1 MICDKIRTLR
11 DTCGLSQSALAKKI
25 GVTRSAVNAWEM
37 GLSIPTA
44 QYIVAM
50 AQLFHISTDYLLGL
64 QNSQAIYLDGL
75 TEQEKQEGILYKAES
90 EAEDIAV
97 IINYSVIGNGTEED
111 LLTNEEVAENFQ
123 RAGYREVKQVVING
137 ITSVT
142 CSIPDE
148 DISLTAFLNEEGNRL
163 YMVMINTDEET
174 SMHYIEPILHSVK
187 KV

>member
-64 QNSQAIYLDGL
+64 QNSQAIYQEESFLLPVMVDVLDIVIVL
-75 TEQEKQEGILYKAES
+75 QRVNELLHIFNVPCVS
-90 EAEDIAV
+90 ELHIVLGYHFHLGGGKDIA
-97 IINYSVIGNGTEED
+97 
-111 LLTNEEVAENFQ
+111 LPL
-123 RAGYREVKQVVING
+123 
-137 ITSVT
+137 
-142 CSIPDE
+142 
-148 DISLTAFLNEEGNRL
+148 
-163 YMVMINTDEET
+163 
-174 SMHYIEPILHSVK
+174 
-187 KV
+187 

>member
-75 TEQEKQEGILYKAES
+75 TEQEKQLLPAKGWGFFWGPP
-90 EAEDIAV
+90 AV
-97 IINYSVIGNGTEED
+97 
-111 LLTNEEVAENFQ
+111 
-123 RAGYREVKQVVING
+123 
-137 ITSVT
+137 
-142 CSIPDE
+142 
-148 DISLTAFLNEEGNRL
+148 AFLNRIAENGDFFPSFPYDSNHTTQLL
-163 YMVMINTDEET
+163 Y
-174 SMHYIEPILHSVK
+174 
-187 KV
+187 

>member
-64 QNSQAIYLDGL
+64 AIC
-75 TEQEKQEGILYKAES
+75 KA
-90 EAEDIAV
+90 
-97 IINYSVIGNGTEED
+97 
-111 LLTNEEVAENFQ
+111 
-123 RAGYREVKQVVING
+123 RAGDGQG
-137 ITSVT
+137 LFAT
-142 CSIPDE
+142 PQQ
-148 DISLTAFLNEEGNRL
+148 
-163 YMVMINTDEET
+163 
-174 SMHYIEPILHSVK
+174 
-187 KV
+187 